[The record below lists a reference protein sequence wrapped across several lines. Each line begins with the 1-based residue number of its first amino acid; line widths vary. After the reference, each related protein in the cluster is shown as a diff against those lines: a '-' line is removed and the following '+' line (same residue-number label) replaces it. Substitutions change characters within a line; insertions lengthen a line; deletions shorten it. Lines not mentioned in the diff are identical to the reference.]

1 MILSSGL
8 QRSLIACLYSMFI
21 SVHSFFRS
29 KTWTFI
35 FVGYG
40 FSQCVPFYRME
51 ETMNEE
57 NTEEVRALQ
66 TQIKCLQAE
75 VASLQVQR
83 QHNQE
88 DIRLDLRGQLEEA
101 MCVSLN
107 SQQSI

>member
-1 MILSSGL
+1 
-8 QRSLIACLYSMFI
+8 
-21 SVHSFFRS
+21 
-29 KTWTFI
+29 
-35 FVGYG
+35 
-40 FSQCVPFYRME
+40 
-51 ETMNEE
+51 MNEE

-66 TQIKCLQAE
+66 TQIKRLQAE

-107 SQQSI
+107 IQQSI